1 MQFINPYFLFG
12 LILIAIPIIIHLFNF
27 RKFKKIYFSNVRLL
41 KEIEIST
48 KKQNKVRNWIL
59 LLSRILAI
67 IALVLLFAQPYFPNK
82 EEKLVEKGLNAVV
95 ICLDNSF
102 SMQNQGREGQLIEQG
117 KQKAKDIIKQYNS
130 SDEFLLLTMDM
141 EGKHQHFVNKEM
153 LINYLDEIEI
163 SSKTEYNSKLIK
175 RGFDLLNN
183 KQGFN
188 KRLFFISDFQHL
200 AFDVDKFP
208 MDTTIKTLLVPIE
221 ANNISNIYI
230 DSISFID
237 PVFQIGKNITLNVRI
252 INKSDKKAEAVS
264 VKLFL
269 DNKQLSVSSL
279 DIEANQSQSLIMNF
293 VLEKHGIQHGYISL
307 IDNPITFDDNFYFTL
322 QTNPKIEVLSINSET
337 SNPYISHL
345 FSSSNSEISLTD
357 MNEKKIDFTDFSK
370 YSLIILNQLNEF
382 SSGLASELTRY
393 RERGGDI
400 LIIPSEKM
408 NISSFQSS
416 MQQMGLPI
424 YSQLVLRT
432 NKVSLINQESKLY
445 KGVFSQQV
453 ENMEMP
459 SAKKYFQLSYTT
471 QTSRESIMKF
481 QSQDDFLLV
490 SQKDKSKVY
499 IFATDLNDS
508 FTDFVR
514 QALFVPTLW
523 NMALFSQVVPVPY
536 YMLSEN
542 NEIDISQLSQA
553 NNLTLVQ
560 IVSIDKKTSFIPELR
575 KSNQQ
580 QSLIIHNQIHKA
592 GNYNIVEQDKVYAGV
607 SFNYSRMESDLSF
620 LDTKEISEKLKQHSL
635 KSYNTLD
642 TKKQLIASYF
652 KKTDK
657 GFSLSIIWLILLFLS
672 ITIETYILLKNR

>member
-117 KQKAKDIIKQYNS
+117 KQKAKDIINQYNS

-307 IDNPITFDDNFYFTL
+307 IDNPITFDDNFYFTF